1 MDIVLEVDGA
11 QVRLLIN
18 PFVLK
23 VNLLRSN
30 IPLIG
35 SIVSTIE
42 IMLPDIIGISSRC
55 LVEGMGLHLMNILA
69 HMLGVVISIPDL
81 TESISLLLYVA
92 GR

>member
-1 MDIVLEVDGA
+1 MDIILEVDCA
-11 QVRLLIN
+11 HIRLLIN

-23 VNLLRSN
+23 VNLLRSY

-35 SIVSTIE
+35 SIVSAVE

-55 LVEGMGLHLMNILA
+55 LVQGVGLHLMDILA